1 MQATVNTT
9 NFDDK
14 EILTDALASEKFAA
28 DSYNTFS
35 CEAAT
40 PQVRQNFLSLLS
52 EEHEIQNS
60 IFLEMS
66 KRGWYPTPAAE
77 QQKID
82 DARVKYRNMA
92 PKRKPPEKRSPE
104 AFRVFVS
111 SALRLL

>member
-1 MQATVNTT
+1 MQATANTA

-92 PKRKPPEKRSPE
+92 P
-104 AFRVFVS
+104 
-111 SALRLL
+111 

>member
-1 MQATVNTT
+1 MDKDLAVRASRLELTREETLQQLKDN
-9 NFDDK
+9 DDGYHF
-14 EILTDALASEKFAA
+14 TGPSP

-92 PKRKPPEKRSPE
+92 P
-104 AFRVFVS
+104 
-111 SALRLL
+111 

>member
-1 MQATVNTT
+1 MQATVNTA

-14 EILTDALASEKFAA
+14 EILTDALAPEKFAA

-60 IFLEMS
+60 IFQEMS

-77 QQKID
+77 QQKNQQ
-82 DARVKYRNMA
+82 ARQKFQNA
-92 PKRKPPEKRSPE
+92 KPE
-104 AFRVFVS
+104 
-111 SALRLL
+111 